1 MTNAEVLDILQSG
14 IMVALKLSAPLL
26 LLSMGVGV
34 LIAILQ
40 AATSIHEQTL
50 TFVPK
55 LIVVALVFLLAG
67 SWMMETLQ
75 EYTIDIFGLM

>member
-1 MTNAEVLDILQSG
+1 MDNAQVLDILRTG
-14 IMVALKLSAPLL
+14 IMIAVKLSAPAL

-40 AATSIHEQTL
+40 AATQIHEQTL

-55 LIVVALVFLLAG
+55 LLAILLVFLFTG
-67 SWMMETLQ
+67 SWMMEVLQ
-75 EYTIDIFGLM
+75 QYTIELFGMM

>member
-1 MTNAEVLDILQSG
+1 MTNAQVLDLLQSG
-14 IMVALKLSAPLL
+14 VMVALKLSAPLL

-34 LIAILQ
+34 IIAVLQ
-40 AATSIHEQTL
+40 AATQIHEQTL

-55 LIVVALVFLLAG
+55 LITVALVFLLAG
-67 SWMMETLQ
+67 SWLMETLQ

>member
-1 MTNAEVLDILQSG
+1 MTNAEVLDLLRSG

-26 LLSMGVGV
+26 ILSMAVGV
-34 LIAILQ
+34 IIAVLQ
-40 AATSIHEQTL
+40 AATQIHEQTL

-55 LIVVALVFLLAG
+55 LVIVALIFLLAG

-75 EYTIDIFGLM
+75 EYTIELFGMM

>member
-1 MTNAEVLDILQSG
+1 MTNAEVLDLLRSG

-34 LIAILQ
+34 IIAVLQ
-40 AATSIHEQTL
+40 AATQIHEQTL

-55 LIVVALVFLLAG
+55 LIIVALVFLLAG

-75 EYTIDIFGLM
+75 EYTIDIFSMM

>member
-1 MTNAEVLDILQSG
+1 MTNAEVLDLLRSG

-26 LLSMGVGV
+26 ILSMAVGV
-34 LIAILQ
+34 IIAVLQ
-40 AATSIHEQTL
+40 AATQIHEQTL

-55 LIVVALVFLLAG
+55 LIIVALIFLLAG

-75 EYTIDIFGLM
+75 EYTIELFSMM

>member
-1 MTNAEVLDILQSG
+1 MTNAEVLDLLRSG

-26 LLSMGVGV
+26 ILSMAVGV
-34 LIAILQ
+34 IIAVLQ
-40 AATSIHEQTL
+40 AATQIHEQTL

-55 LIVVALVFLLAG
+55 LVIVALIFLLAG

-75 EYTIDIFGLM
+75 EYTIALFGMM

>member
-1 MTNAEVLDILQSG
+1 MTNAEVLDLLRSG

-34 LIAILQ
+34 IIAVLQ
-40 AATSIHEQTL
+40 AATQIHEQTL

-55 LIVVALVFLLAG
+55 LIIVALIFLLAG

-75 EYTIDIFGLM
+75 EYTIDLFSLM

>member
-1 MTNAEVLDILQSG
+1 MTNAQVLDLLRGG

-26 LLSMGVGV
+26 LLSMAVGV
-34 LIAILQ
+34 IIAVLQ
-40 AATSIHEQTL
+40 AATQIHEQTL

-55 LIVVALVFLLAG
+55 LIVVALIFLLAG

-75 EYTIDIFGLM
+75 EYTMELFSLM